1 MANHRLYLLFVHPLA
16 PKRLWRWLPFGSER
30 ETKVMTYFLGP
41 AGTRVSGHVGFS
53 ASSVALVLWLN
64 FWILP
69 VAPPPPYGTT
79 LEPAVQP
86 PTKSRSPC
94 REASKS
100 VTWER
105 GRKGRKLWRRHPGLS
120 LCWERPLGTRAT
132 GKEASFQVWRQRV
145 CAFLNKG
152 YKAFYEGSTETG
164 TRLNQRKDK
173 FYQTRRRLYQR
184 V

>member
-64 FWILP
+64 CWILP

-86 PTKSRSPC
+86 PTK
-94 REASKS
+94 
-100 VTWER
+100 
-105 GRKGRKLWRRHPGLS
+105 RHPGLS
-120 LCWERPLGTRAT
+120 LCLERPLGSRAT
-132 GKEASFQVWRQRV
+132 GKKASLQVWRQRV

-152 YKAFYEGSTETG
+152 YKAFYGGSTETG
-164 TRLNQRKDK
+164 TRLNQRKDG